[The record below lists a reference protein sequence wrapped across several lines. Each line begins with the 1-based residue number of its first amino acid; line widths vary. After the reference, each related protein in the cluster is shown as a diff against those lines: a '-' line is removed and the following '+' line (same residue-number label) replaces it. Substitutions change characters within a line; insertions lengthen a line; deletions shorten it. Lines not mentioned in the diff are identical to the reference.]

1 MVKIIVF
8 EGLEF
13 HPFIERDIDVL
24 SPIMRAAF
32 NKDTSIHS
40 DKNEGGPEGY
50 DNGDFLR
57 KWYLDDDVTS
67 FKITKDA
74 KPIGGLALWV
84 RESNINFLGNVFI
97 APEFENKGLGTIVW
111 RFVEQTYPKTIKWQ
125 TETPAFSRRNHHFYV
140 NKCGFKI
147 VRIENPKSND
157 ETRSYFMEKEM
168 RV

>member
-1 MVKIIVF
+1 MDKTIDF

-24 SPIMRAAF
+24 SPIMKAAF
-32 NKDTSIHS
+32 DEDTFIHTGR
-40 DKNEGGPEGY
+40 KEGGPEGY

-57 KWYLDDDVTS
+57 KWYLNDEVTS
-67 FKITKDA
+67 FKITKDT
-74 KPIGGLALWV
+74 KPIGGLALWIK
-84 RESNINFLGNVFI
+84 ESNINFLGNLFI
-97 APEFENKGLGTIVW
+97 APEFENKGIGSIVW

-147 VRIENPKSND
+147 VHIKNPKSKD
-157 ETRSYFMEKEM
+157 ESCSYLLEKEI
-168 RV
+168 RA